1 MREAERLDSRGLVL
15 DSRQAQ
21 AGDEV
26 VDQLGSLRRVQ
37 QLVSAPLI
45 PAQAVVV
52 EDLSAL
58 DSDRSWHPSLRQQRM
73 EAVLDRLLWGMPSS
87 SFVRNRTEGE

>member
-1 MREAERLDSRGLVL
+1 MCEAERLDSRGLVQ

-37 QLVSAPLI
+37 RLVSAPLM

-58 DSDRSWHPSLRQQRM
+58 DSERS
-73 EAVLDRLLWGMPSS
+73 
-87 SFVRNRTEGE
+87 